1 VRRANRNATRATI
14 TALQAGG
21 RLEGIDTALVGL
33 ARVTADMLDEAMAD
47 DEKSYALAAL
57 GRLHLQT
64 VLALTGKD
72 SGTGDAGL
80 AEIIAALS
88 TPLGYPTDQPA

>member
-1 VRRANRNATRATI
+1 VRRANRSATRKTI
-14 TALQAGG
+14 VAMQAGG
-21 RLEGIDTALVGL
+21 RLEGIDAALVGL
-33 ARVTADMLDEAMAD
+33 ARVTADMLDEALAD
-47 DEKSYALAAL
+47 DEKGYALAGL

-72 SGTGDAGL
+72 AGTGDAGL